1 VVKNSENEG
10 VAETRSSLG
19 RSMLASRFVDCVIDG
34 TRGALNENGI
44 VDRAAAPAVVD
55 PPSRDE
61 GGWFLPLIVLPLRSS
76 LIGGEAGSDFVST
89 EASPTNVFLLMFRH
103 NYLSCI

>member
-1 VVKNSENEG
+1 
-10 VAETRSSLG
+10 
-19 RSMLASRFVDCVIDG
+19 MLASGFVDCVIDG

-44 VDRAAAPAVVD
+44 VGRAAASAVVD

-61 GGWFLPLIVLPLRSS
+61 GDWVLLLIVLPLRSS
-76 LIGGEAGSDFVST
+76 LIGGKAGSDFVSI
-89 EASPTNVFLLMFRH
+89 EASLTNVFLLMFRY